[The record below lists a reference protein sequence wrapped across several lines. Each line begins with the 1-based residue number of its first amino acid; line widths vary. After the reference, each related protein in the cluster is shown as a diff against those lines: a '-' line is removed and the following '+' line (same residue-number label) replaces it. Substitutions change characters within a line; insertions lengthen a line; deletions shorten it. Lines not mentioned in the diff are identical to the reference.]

1 MTLDKFGTIII
12 GGRTGAAVAG
22 DMIAMWNRS
31 RDENMTS
38 ELLSLMRRNHVTT
51 FYA

>member
-1 MTLDKFGTIII
+1 MVERTIII
-12 GGRTGAAVAG
+12 GGRAGTAVAG

-38 ELLSLMRRNHVTT
+38 ELLSLKLALMIRGDM
-51 FYA
+51 